1 MLCEMCKQN
10 EATVFYQQ
18 IINDTQTE
26 FHLCEECAHKKG
38 VLMMN
43 QISTTNL
50 LGGLVEPGTITPQ
63 EVELRCKNCGLNYP
77 NFCERGKF
85 GCSECYQAFSQ
96 KLSSIFRKIHG
107 STQHTGKRPIA
118 LAVSLPAVSPKP
130 ETKIEQKTG
139 DEIALLRQELQVAI
153 KTEEFEKAAELR
165 DRIKAME

>member
-43 QISTTNL
+43 QISIPNL

-77 NFCERGKF
+77 NFCERG
-85 GCSECYQAFSQ
+85 
-96 KLSSIFRKIHG
+96 
-107 STQHTGKRPIA
+107 
-118 LAVSLPAVSPKP
+118 VSLGAVN
-130 ETKIEQKTG
+130 
-139 DEIALLRQELQVAI
+139 AI
-153 KTEEFEKAAELR
+153 KPFLKSFQQSFGRFMAVRSIQEN
-165 DRIKAME
+165 DRLP